1 MTPDEFFAGK
11 PLAFALFQA
20 VAQAIGGPGQATA
33 RVTKSQ
39 IAFRRRRGFAWVW
52 MPDRYL
58 RGHTAPLVLS
68 IALPRRDGSP
78 RWKEVVE
85 PAPGRFMHHLELYDP
100 AEVDGEVA
108 AWLREAWDQ
117 AA

>member
-11 PLAFALFQA
+11 PLPFALFQA
-20 VAQAIGGPGQATA
+20 VAQAIGDLGQATA

-68 IALPRRDGSP
+68 IALLRRDKSP

-85 PAPGRFMHHLELYDP
+85 PAPGRLMHHLELYDP